1 MSLNRCEQM
10 VYDYLQGHSDERQYW
25 QGKVRTTVQASP
37 DHHVAA
43 DCLQSDLW
51 AYVVERSAV
60 GEPFR
65 RTAQREGLRRT
76 SMRNLAEY
84 LIRLWTEPR
93 AKRRVPSPENSENS

>member
-1 MSLNRCEQM
+1 M

-60 GEPFR
+60 VEPFR
-65 RTAQREGLRRT
+65 STAQREGLRRT